1 MVRSP
6 NSRDLLLAA
15 YGLSAVGGVIIF
27 LGWAGFGI
35 WPLELVAL
43 VPFWAA
49 LELVGG
55 RSWKTALGV
64 AWLYGTIGIAGGY
77 HWMFEFSQ
85 VFSGFGLLANL
96 GIFTAFSTY
105 LGLQYGAQ
113 GLLYFLIRARGWSV
127 ATAALS
133 SFIVTEWL
141 FPKLF
146 PVYLANALMQVPLLV
161 QTADLGGPLLVSVLV
176 GVINV
181 AVFEAIRWSRGARN
195 TPLAVFAAALGFVSF
210 TLIYGAVRISRVDA
224 QVAAAPSLEVGLVQ
238 VNMGIFEKQQQMIEG
253 HRRHLEQ
260 SRQLEEEAGLDLLIW
275 PESAYSYPRFSRTLP
290 IMAEE
295 VRKDLQS
302 PILFGGL
309 SVAWKPP
316 HLQLYNTVFLID
328 EEGVIGQTYDK
339 TRLAMFG
346 EYLPFG
352 DRFPRLYMLS
362 PNSGR
367 FTPGSHVGS
376 LSLGPWRI
384 STPVCYEDVL
394 PDLIREM
401 VNEANPHILIN
412 LTNDAWF
419 GDTQEPW
426 IHLRLAQFRAI
437 EHRRYLVRA
446 TNSGVS
452 AIIDPMGRI
461 VAHTGVQ
468 TRENLRAT
476 VHMMEGR
483 TLYAHLGDWPGW
495 LSLIITVLTLVR
507 TRGPTDQES

>member
-1 MVRSP
+1 
-6 NSRDLLLAA
+6 LAA
-15 YGLSAVGGVIIF
+15 YGLSAFGGVILF

-49 LELVGG
+49 LELVAG
-55 RSWKTALGV
+55 RSWKTALGLS
-64 AWLYGTIGIAGGY
+64 WLYGTIGIAGGY

-85 VFSGFGLLANL
+85 VFSGFSLLANL
-96 GIFTAFSTY
+96 GIFVAFSMY
-105 LGLQYGAQ
+105 LGLQYATQ
-113 GLLYFLIRARGWSV
+113 GVLYFGIRARGWSV
-127 ATAALS
+127 ATAALPT
-133 SFIVTEWL
+133 FIVTEWL

-146 PVYLANALMQVPLLV
+146 PVYLSNTLLQQPLLV

-176 GVINV
+176 GAINIALFEALRWWRGARKVPV
-181 AVFEAIRWSRGARN
+181 AVF
-195 TPLAVFAAALGFVSF
+195 TTALGFVAF
-210 TLIYGAVRISRVDA
+210 TLLYAAVRIPRVEA
-224 QVAAAPSLEVGLVQ
+224 EAKAAPSLEVGLVQ
-238 VNMGIFEKQQQMIEG
+238 VNMGIFEKREQFFEA

-260 SRQLEEEAGLDLLIW
+260 SRELEGDDSLDLLLW
-275 PESAYSYPRFSRTLP
+275 PESAYSYPRFGRTLP

-295 VRKDLQS
+295 VRRDLKS

-309 SVAWKPP
+309 SVTRKAGRL
-316 HLQLYNTVFLID
+316 HLYNTVFLVD
-328 EEGVIGQTYDK
+328 QDGVIGETYNK

-352 DRFPRLYMLS
+352 DLFPRLYTLS
-362 PNSGR
+362 PNSSR
-367 FTPGSHVGS
+367 FTPGSHVAP

-452 AIIDPMGRI
+452 AVIDPVGRI
-461 VAHTGVQ
+461 VAKTGVQ

-476 VHMMEGR
+476 VHMMDGQ
-483 TLYAHLGDWPGW
+483 TLYARLGDWPGW
-495 LSLIITVLTLVR
+495 LSLLATGFTVLR
-507 TRGPTDQES
+507 RRRPTA

>member
-1 MVRSP
+1 VTAQRP
-6 NSRDLLLAA
+6 KPRNTLLAA
-15 YGLSAVGGVIIF
+15 YGLSAFGGVILF

-49 LELVGG
+49 LELVAG

-64 AWLYGTIGIAGGY
+64 GWLYGTIGIAGGY

-96 GIFTAFSTY
+96 GIFAAFSMY
-105 LGLQYGAQ
+105 LGLQYTTQ
-113 GLLYFLIRARGWSV
+113 GVLYYAVRARGWSV
-127 ATAALS
+127 GAAALS
-133 SFIVTEWL
+133 TFIVTEWL

-146 PVYLANALMQVPLLV
+146 PVYLSNTLLQQPLLV

-176 GVINV
+176 GAINIALFEALRWWRGARKMPV
-181 AVFEAIRWSRGARN
+181 AVFA
-195 TPLAVFAAALGFVSF
+195 TALGFVVF
-210 TLIYGAVRISRVDA
+210 ALIYGAARISQVDA
-224 QVAAAPSLEVGLVQ
+224 KVRAAPALEVGLVQ
-238 VNMGIFEKQQQMIEG
+238 VNMGVFEKQQHMIEG

-260 SRQLEEEAGLDLLIW
+260 SRELEQEGTLDLLVW
-275 PESAYSYPRFSRTLP
+275 PESAYSYPRFGRMLP

-295 VRKDLQS
+295 VRDDLKS

-309 SVAWKPP
+309 SVRWKAGR
-316 HLQLYNTVFLID
+316 LRLYNTVFLID
-328 EEGVIGQTYDK
+328 QTGIIGQTYDK
-339 TRLAMFG
+339 TRLALFG

-352 DRFPRLYMLS
+352 DQFPVLYQLS
-362 PNSGR
+362 PNTGR
-367 FTPGSHVGS
+367 FAPGSHVAP

-394 PDLIREM
+394 PDLVREM
-401 VNEANPHILIN
+401 VNEASPHILVN

-452 AIIDPMGRI
+452 AVIDPVGRI
-461 VAHTGVQ
+461 IASTGVQ
-468 TRENLRAT
+468 TRANLRAK
-476 VHMMEGR
+476 VHMMEGQ
-483 TLYAHLGDWPGW
+483 TLYARLGDWPGW
-495 LSLIITVLTLVR
+495 LSLLVTGFTLVR
-507 TRGPTDQES
+507 RRRAMA